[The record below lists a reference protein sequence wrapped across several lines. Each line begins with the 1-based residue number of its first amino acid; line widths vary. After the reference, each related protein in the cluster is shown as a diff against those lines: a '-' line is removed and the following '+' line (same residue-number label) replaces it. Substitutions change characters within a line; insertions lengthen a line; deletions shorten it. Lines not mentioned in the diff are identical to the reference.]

1 MSAFITLLQSKELKN
16 KLTNLNISIKE
27 IDILIKDFEV
37 NYKEIHQ
44 ENIDSIDSIVE
55 AIYLSYKSG
64 LSIRKDLG
72 YAHLQLT
79 KEKKDDKYIRV
90 IKFMPMYKGLLYKVR
105 EAGFDIDCDYILHCE
120 QDSFYCDFNT
130 NTIKINTNK
139 RFLLPVPV
147 VPKLPYLQQD
157 LLIKKLENYEWENY
171 NIIGFYAI
179 VKNTTTNQNVKIARY
194 NLAEIIERCVVVERD
209 FTTKK
214 DIKKIKNKFLSDY
227 LNSKEMMLTNVIEA
241 LKIRVIRLI
250 CKTLNEDLAKITTLI
265 DKTDGYIDVIDANDV
280 VDNID
285 NKKLIID
292 FEQTKQKLLSS
303 QTINELQV
311 NFKYCNENKKFF
323 TKEQADELATIKNT
337 MKNELEKV

>member
-120 QDSFYCDFNT
+120 QDGFYCDFNA

-157 LLIKKLENYEWENY
+157 LLIKQLENYEWKNY

-265 DKTDGYIDVIDANDV
+265 DKTDGYIDVIDANDI

-285 NKKLIID
+285 NAKLTID
-292 FEQTKQKLLSS
+292 FEQIKKEIENTNNETQLNIINKKIAQNINIFSEEQLSILRITFQTKK
-303 QTINELQV
+303 NELQ
-311 NFKYCNENKKFF
+311 
-323 TKEQADELATIKNT
+323 
-337 MKNELEKV
+337 KV